1 MLMYG
6 RNQHNIIKQ
15 LSSNYK
21 EKKKKKPTT
30 PRLCTSRT
38 GQRAAGRVSG
48 IRYYLALCPSPLEP
62 WGPLQTW
69 LMLVLDSGAQS
80 STPNPEGFSKYFLRQ
95 GLDQAPWTP
104 GLQAM
109 GLPGTLS
116 SLTARHLL
124 NLDFC
129 SDAPLACC
137 PPGS

>member
-1 MLMYG
+1 M
-6 RNQHNIIKQ
+6 
-15 LSSNYK
+15 
-21 EKKKKKPTT
+21 
-30 PRLCTSRT
+30 
-38 GQRAAGRVSG
+38 SG
-48 IRYYLALCPSPLEP
+48 TRYYLAVCPCPLEP

-69 LMLVLDSGAQS
+69 LMLVLDSLQLWWPKQYPS
-80 STPNPEGFSKYFLRQ
+80 PEGFSKYFSRQ
-95 GLDQAPWTP
+95 GLDQAPWAP